1 MWGLPRIAEELA
13 EPIQSA
19 EDEARR
25 RRAAAANLLCD
36 VGDFQSLEIVQLYD
50 SALVIGQPR
59 QSTRQEEE
67 LFAANHSLTGR

>member
-25 RRAAAANLLCD
+25 GGAAAADLLCD
-36 VGDFQSLEIVQLYD
+36 VGDFQTLEIVQLDD
-50 SALVIGQPR
+50 SALVVRQSR

-67 LFAANHSLTGR
+67 LLAANHPLTGR